1 MREPDHVSLANLQFP
16 YRQIQSNTGEKTNK
30 MKIRRENTP
39 YSRFL
44 VLQHVNKI
52 HQKGGLEDVCIIQVS
67 YKPLKG
73 LFAMFP

>member
-16 YRQIQSNTGEKTNK
+16 YRQIQSNTAEKTNK

-44 VLQHVNKI
+44 VL
-52 HQKGGLEDVCIIQVS
+52 
-67 YKPLKG
+67 
-73 LFAMFP
+73 